1 MKNNTIVLNFSNDK
15 VPEFTEVRG
24 KEWIKYGENNDYPNY
39 LVTLFNRSAKHNA
52 IVTSKQL
59 YICGQG
65 VQFNNEG
72 LPPEKIAS
80 TQAFIQSPNP
90 YEDLNELN
98 RKMVLDMELFGG
110 FYLHI
115 VKTRDKKGIAEVYHL
130 DYCNVRSNKDGSKFF
145 YSDEWLNEQGEENSK
160 VDPKPYIAYGSK
172 EWDRA
177 KEGILYVKQYR
188 PNVATYA
195 LPDYIGAV
203 NAIITDAEIANFHRA
218 AIQNGFQG
226 GTMIVFKNGQPSDE
240 EMATIER
247 QIKKKF
253 TGTDRAN
260 TFVIDFVDDPTR
272 TPEIIPL
279 NGNDFD
285 KRYDALNDTIQQE
298 IFVGHKVTSPM
309 LFGVRVEGQLG
320 GRNEMATAYSL
331 FQNTYITPKQLLIEA
346 VLNELVGLSGRLT
359 IKPVEPI
366 LPDFSE
372 ATLLSI
378 LTKDEMREIIGRK
391 PLDTTVTQNAVN
403 DAINTLSP
411 LVANKVL
418 ESMTPNEIR
427 ALVSLPAKEEGAE
440 LPEDVAAP
448 VAMCKHTFSKDDD
461 LKDLEVFSKFGR
473 PSEDYM
479 SVKAVKAMFSTQE
492 MDNVQHQMFALTK
505 TEKAIL
511 DLLKTSPDASA
522 KDVAKYLKITEKEA
536 TDIMANLLD
545 KGYLDD
551 NLKLTD
557 KGAEAKTPDL
567 TELVVMYKYEER
579 FNAPALVPGGESR
592 PFCKGMMAAKK
603 LYTREEINQIGE
615 ELGNIY
621 GEPGYDVFRRRG
633 GWYTDPVTGVH
644 QPACRHVWMQG
655 IYKKRR

>member
-15 VPEFTEVRG
+15 VPEFLEVRG
-24 KEWIKYGENNDYPNY
+24 KDWIKYGENNDYPNY

-65 VQFNNEG
+65 VQFNAEG

-80 TQAFIQSPNP
+80 TQAFIQSPNQ

-110 FYLHI
+110 FYLHV
-115 VKTRDKKGIAEVYHL
+115 VKTKDRKGISAVYHL
-130 DYCNVRSNKDGSKFF
+130 DYCNVRSNKDNTCFY
-145 YSDEWLNEQGEENSK
+145 YSDEWLNEQGEENPR
-160 VDPKPYIAYGSK
+160 VDPKKYIAYGSK
-172 EWDRA
+172 EWEKA
-177 KEGILYVKQYR
+177 KEGVMYVKQYR

-346 VLNELVGLSGRLT
+346 VLNELVGLNNRLT

-372 ATLLSI
+372 QTLLQI

-391 PLDTTVTQNAVN
+391 PL
-403 DAINTLSP
+403 
-411 LVANKVL
+411 KV
-418 ESMTPNEIR
+418 EQ
-427 ALVSLPAKEEGAE
+427 PAASGF
-440 LPEDVAAP
+440 
-448 VAMCKHTFSKDDD
+448 CKHTFAKDDD
-461 LKDLEVFSKFGR
+461 IKDLEVFAKFGR
-473 PSEDYM
+473 SSDDYM
-479 SVKAVKAMFSTQE
+479 SVKNVKAMFSVQE
-492 MDNVQHQMFALTK
+492 MEGVQHQMFALTK

-511 DLLKTSPDASA
+511 DLLKTSPDASG

-536 TDIMANLLD
+536 TNIMTNLLD
-545 KGYLDD
+545 KGYLDE
-551 NLKLTD
+551 NLKLTN
-557 KGAEAKTPDL
+557 KGAETKTPDL
-567 TELVVMYKYEER
+567 TELVVMYKYELR
-579 FNAPALVPGGESR
+579 ANAPDLVAGGQSR
-592 PFCKGMMAAKK
+592 PFCKGMISANK
-603 LYTREEINQIGE
+603 LYTREEIDQIGK

-621 GEPGYDVFRRRG
+621 GEPNYDVFRRRG
-633 GWYTDPVTGVH
+633 GWYTDPVSGVH

-655 IYKKRR
+655 IYKKR

>member
-15 VPEFTEVRG
+15 VPEFLEVRG
-24 KEWIKYGENNDYPNY
+24 KDWIKYGENNDYPNY

-65 VQFNNEG
+65 VQFNAEG

-80 TQAFIQSPNP
+80 TQAFIQSPNQ

-110 FYLHI
+110 FYLHV
-115 VKTRDKKGIAEVYHL
+115 VKTKDRKGISAVYHL
-130 DYCNVRSNKDGSKFF
+130 DYCNVRSNKDNTCFY
-145 YSDEWLNEQGEENSK
+145 YSDEWLNDQGEDNPR
-160 VDPKPYIAYGSK
+160 VDPKKYIAYGSK
-172 EWDRA
+172 EWEKA
-177 KEGILYVKQYR
+177 KEGVMYVKQYR

-346 VLNELVGLSGRLT
+346 VLNELVGLSDRIT

-372 ATLLSI
+372 QTLLQI

-391 PLDTTVTQNAVN
+391 PL
-403 DAINTLSP
+403 
-411 LVANKVL
+411 KV
-418 ESMTPNEIR
+418 EQ
-427 ALVSLPAKEEGAE
+427 PAASGF
-440 LPEDVAAP
+440 
-448 VAMCKHTFSKDDD
+448 CKHTFAKDDD
-461 LKDLEVFSKFGR
+461 IKDLEVFAKFGR
-473 PSEDYM
+473 SSDDYM
-479 SVKAVKAMFSTQE
+479 SVKNVKAMFSVQE
-492 MDNVQHQMFALTK
+492 MEGVQHQMFALTK

-536 TDIMANLLD
+536 TDIMTNLLD
-545 KGYLDD
+545 KGYLDE

-557 KGAEAKTPDL
+557 KGAETKTPDL
-567 TELVVMYKYEER
+567 TELVVMYKYELR
-579 FNAPALVPGGESR
+579 ANAPDLVAGGQSR
-592 PFCKGMMAAKK
+592 PFCKGMMSANK
-603 LYTREEINQIGE
+603 LYTREEIDQIGK

-621 GEPGYDVFRRRG
+621 GEPNYDVFRRRG

-655 IYKKRR
+655 IYKKR

>member
-15 VPEFTEVRG
+15 VPEFLEVRG
-24 KEWIKYGENNDYPNY
+24 KDWIKYGENNDYPNY

-52 IVTSKQL
+52 IVTSNQL

-65 VQFNNEG
+65 VQFNAEG

-80 TQAFIQSPNP
+80 TQAFIQSPNQ

-115 VKTRDKKGIAEVYHL
+115 VKTKDRKGISAVYHL
-130 DYCNVRSNKDGSKFF
+130 DYCNVRSNKDNTCFY
-145 YSDEWLNEQGEENSK
+145 YSDEWLNDQGEDNPR
-160 VDPKPYIAYGSK
+160 VDPKKYIAYGSK
-172 EWDRA
+172 EWEKA
-177 KEGILYVKQYR
+177 KEGVMYVKQYR

-331 FQNTYITPKQLLIEA
+331 FQNTYITPKQILIEA
-346 VLNELVGLSGRLT
+346 VLNELVGLSDRIT

-372 ATLLSI
+372 QTLLQI

-391 PLDTTVTQNAVN
+391 PL
-403 DAINTLSP
+403 
-411 LVANKVL
+411 KV
-418 ESMTPNEIR
+418 EQ
-427 ALVSLPAKEEGAE
+427 PAATGF
-440 LPEDVAAP
+440 
-448 VAMCKHTFSKDDD
+448 CKHTFAKDDD
-461 LKDLEVFSKFGR
+461 IKDLEVFAKFGR
-473 PSEDYM
+473 SSDDYM
-479 SVKAVKAMFSTQE
+479 SVKNVKAMFSVQE
-492 MDNVQHQMFALTK
+492 MDGVQHQMFALTK

-536 TDIMANLLD
+536 TDIMTNLLD
-545 KGYLDD
+545 KGYLDE
-551 NLKLTD
+551 NLKLTN
-557 KGAEAKTPDL
+557 KGAETKTPDL
-567 TELVVMYKYEER
+567 TELVVMYKYELR
-579 FNAPALVPGGESR
+579 ANAPDLVAGGQSR
-592 PFCKGMMAAKK
+592 PFCKGMMSANK
-603 LYTREEINQIGE
+603 LYTREEIDQIGK

-621 GEPGYDVFRRRG
+621 GEPNYDVFRRRG
-633 GWYTDPVTGVH
+633 GWYTDPNTGVH

-655 IYKKRR
+655 IYKKR

>member
-15 VPEFTEVRG
+15 VPEFLEVRG
-24 KEWIKYGENNDYPNY
+24 KDWIKYGENNDYPNY

-65 VQFNNEG
+65 VQFNAEG

-80 TQAFIQSPNP
+80 TQAFIQSPNQ

-98 RKMVLDMELFGG
+98 RKIVLDMELFGG
-110 FYLHI
+110 FYLHV
-115 VKTRDKKGIAEVYHL
+115 VKTKDRKGISAVYHL
-130 DYCNVRSNKDGSKFF
+130 DYCNVRSNKDNTCFY
-145 YSDEWLNEQGEENSK
+145 YSDEWLNEQGEDNPR
-160 VDPKPYIAYGSK
+160 VDPKKYIAYGSK
-172 EWDRA
+172 EWEKA
-177 KEGILYVKQYR
+177 KEGVMYVKQYR

-331 FQNTYITPKQLLIEA
+331 FQNTYITPKQILIEA
-346 VLNELVGLSGRLT
+346 VLNELVGLSDRIT

-372 ATLLSI
+372 QTLLQI

-391 PLDTTVTQNAVN
+391 PL
-403 DAINTLSP
+403 
-411 LVANKVL
+411 KV
-418 ESMTPNEIR
+418 EQ
-427 ALVSLPAKEEGAE
+427 PAASGF
-440 LPEDVAAP
+440 
-448 VAMCKHTFSKDDD
+448 CKHTFAKDDD
-461 LKDLEVFSKFGR
+461 IKDLEVFAKFGR
-473 PSEDYM
+473 SSDDYM
-479 SVKAVKAMFSTQE
+479 SVKNVKAMFSVQE
-492 MDNVQHQMFALTK
+492 MDGVQHQMFALTK

-536 TDIMANLLD
+536 TDIMTNLLD
-545 KGYLDD
+545 KGYLDE
-551 NLKLTD
+551 NLKLTN
-557 KGAEAKTPDL
+557 KGAETKTPDL
-567 TELVVMYKYEER
+567 TELVVMYKYELR
-579 FNAPALVPGGESR
+579 ANAPDLVAGGQSR
-592 PFCKGMMAAKK
+592 PFCKGMMSANK
-603 LYTREEINQIGE
+603 LYTREEIDQIGK

-621 GEPGYDVFRRRG
+621 GEPNYDVFRRRG
-633 GWYTDPVTGVH
+633 GWYTDPNTGVH

-655 IYKKRR
+655 IYKKR

>member
-65 VQFNNEG
+65 VQFNTEG

-115 VKTRDKKGIAEVYHL
+115 VKTKDKKGIAEVYHL

-160 VDPKPYIAYGSK
+160 VEPKPYIAYGSK
-172 EWDRA
+172 EWDKS

-331 FQNTYITPKQLLIEA
+331 FQNTYITPKQLLIES

-372 ATLLSI
+372 QTLLQI

-391 PLDTTVTQNAVN
+391 PLKIEVEQ
-403 DAINTLSP
+403 
-411 LVANKVL
+411 
-418 ESMTPNEIR
+418 
-427 ALVSLPAKEEGAE
+427 PASTGF
-440 LPEDVAAP
+440 
-448 VAMCKHTFSKDDD
+448 CKHTFSKDDD

-479 SVKAVKAMFSTQE
+479 SVKAVKAMFSAQE

-536 TDIMANLLD
+536 TDIMTNLLD

-655 IYKKRR
+655 IYKKRK

>member
-15 VPEFTEVRG
+15 VPEFLEVRG
-24 KEWIKYGENNDYPNY
+24 KDWIKYGENNDYPNY

-65 VQFNNEG
+65 VQFNAEG

-80 TQAFIQSPNP
+80 TQAFIQSPNQ

-115 VKTRDKKGIAEVYHL
+115 VKTKDRKGISAVYHL
-130 DYCNVRSNKDGSKFF
+130 DYCNVRSNKDNTCFY
-145 YSDEWLNEQGEENSK
+145 YSDEWLNDQGEDNPR
-160 VDPKPYIAYGSK
+160 VDPKKYIAYGSK
-172 EWDRA
+172 EWEKA
-177 KEGILYVKQYR
+177 KEGVMYVKQYR

-346 VLNELVGLSGRLT
+346 VLNELVGLNNRLT

-372 ATLLSI
+372 QTLLQI

-391 PLDTTVTQNAVN
+391 PLKIEQ
-403 DAINTLSP
+403 
-411 LVANKVL
+411 
-418 ESMTPNEIR
+418 
-427 ALVSLPAKEEGAE
+427 PAGAGF
-440 LPEDVAAP
+440 
-448 VAMCKHTFSKDDD
+448 CKHTFAKDDD
-461 LKDLEVFSKFGR
+461 IKDLEVFAKFGK
-473 PSEDYM
+473 SSDDYM
-479 SVKAVKAMFSTQE
+479 SVKNVKAMFSVQE
-492 MDNVQHQMFALTK
+492 MEGVQHQMFALTK

-536 TDIMANLLD
+536 TDIMTNLLD
-545 KGYLDD
+545 KGYLDE

-557 KGAEAKTPDL
+557 KGAKTKTPDL
-567 TELVVMYKYEER
+567 TELVVMYKYELR
-579 FNAPALVPGGESR
+579 ANAPDLVAGGQSR
-592 PFCKGMMAAKK
+592 PFCKGMMSANK
-603 LYTREEINQIGE
+603 LYTREEIDQIGK

-621 GEPGYDVFRRRG
+621 SEPNYDVFRRRG
-633 GWYTDPVTGVH
+633 GWYTDPNTGVH

-655 IYKKRR
+655 IYKKR

>member
-15 VPEFTEVRG
+15 VPEFLEVRG
-24 KEWIKYGENNDYPNY
+24 KDWIKYGENNDYPNY

-65 VQFNNEG
+65 VQFNAEG

-98 RKMVLDMELFGG
+98 HKMVLDMELFGG

-115 VKTRDKKGIAEVYHL
+115 VKTKDRKGIAEVYHL
-130 DYCNVRSNKDGSKFF
+130 DYCNVRSNKDNTCFY
-145 YSDEWLNEQGEENSK
+145 YSDEWLNDQGEDNPR
-160 VDPKPYIAYGSK
+160 VDPKKYIAYGSK
-172 EWDRA
+172 EWEKA
-177 KEGILYVKQYR
+177 KEGVMYVKQYR

-346 VLNELVGLSGRLT
+346 VLNELVGLTNRLT

-372 ATLLSI
+372 QTLLQI

-391 PLDTTVTQNAVN
+391 PLKIEVEQ
-403 DAINTLSP
+403 P
-411 LVANKVL
+411 
-418 ESMTPNEIR
+418 
-427 ALVSLPAKEEGAE
+427 VSTGF
-440 LPEDVAAP
+440 
-448 VAMCKHTFSKDDD
+448 CKHTFAKDDD
-461 LKDLEVFSKFGR
+461 IKDLQVFAKFGR
-473 PSEDYM
+473 SSDDYI
-479 SVKAVKAMFSTQE
+479 SVKNVKAMFSVQE
-492 MDNVQHQMFALTK
+492 MEGVQHQMFALTK

-536 TDIMANLLD
+536 TDIMTNLLD
-545 KGYLDD
+545 KGYLDE

-557 KGAEAKTPDL
+557 KGAETKTPDL
-567 TELVVMYKYEER
+567 TELVVMYKYELR
-579 FNAPALVPGGESR
+579 ANAPDLVAGGQSR
-592 PFCKGMMAAKK
+592 PFCKGMMSANK
-603 LYTREEINQIGE
+603 LYTREEIDQIGK

-621 GEPGYDVFRRRG
+621 GEPNYDVFRRRG
-633 GWYTDPVTGVH
+633 GWYTDPVSGVH

-655 IYKKRR
+655 IYKKR

>member
-15 VPEFTEVRG
+15 VPEFLEVRG
-24 KEWIKYGENNDYPNY
+24 KDWIKYGENNDYPNY

-65 VQFNNEG
+65 VQFNAEG

-80 TQAFIQSPNP
+80 TQAFIQSPNQ

-98 RKMVLDMELFGG
+98 RKIVLDMELFGG

-115 VKTRDKKGIAEVYHL
+115 VKTKDRKGISAVYHL
-130 DYCNVRSNKDGSKFF
+130 DYCNVRSNKDNTCFY
-145 YSDEWLNEQGEENSK
+145 YSDEWLNDQGEDNPR
-160 VDPKPYIAYGSK
+160 VDPKKYIAYGSK
-172 EWDRA
+172 EWEKA
-177 KEGILYVKQYR
+177 KEGVMYVKQYR

-331 FQNTYITPKQLLIEA
+331 FQNTYITPKQILIEA
-346 VLNELVGLSGRLT
+346 VLNELVGLSDRIT

-372 ATLLSI
+372 QTLLQI

-391 PLDTTVTQNAVN
+391 PL
-403 DAINTLSP
+403 
-411 LVANKVL
+411 KV
-418 ESMTPNEIR
+418 EQ
-427 ALVSLPAKEEGAE
+427 PAASGF
-440 LPEDVAAP
+440 
-448 VAMCKHTFSKDDD
+448 CKHTFAKDDD
-461 LKDLEVFSKFGR
+461 IKDLEVFAKFGR
-473 PSEDYM
+473 SSDDYM
-479 SVKAVKAMFSTQE
+479 SVKNVKAMFSVQE
-492 MDNVQHQMFALTK
+492 MDGVQHQMFALTK

-536 TDIMANLLD
+536 TDIMTNLLD
-545 KGYLDD
+545 KGYLDE
-551 NLKLTD
+551 NLKLTN
-557 KGAEAKTPDL
+557 KGAETKTPDL
-567 TELVVMYKYEER
+567 TELVVMYKYELR
-579 FNAPALVPGGESR
+579 ANAPDLVAGGQSR
-592 PFCKGMMAAKK
+592 PFCKGMMSANK
-603 LYTREEINQIGE
+603 LYTREEIDQIGK

-621 GEPGYDVFRRRG
+621 GEPNYDVFRRRG
-633 GWYTDPVTGVH
+633 GWYTDPNTGVH

-655 IYKKRR
+655 IYKKR

>member
-65 VQFNNEG
+65 VQFNTEG

-115 VKTRDKKGIAEVYHL
+115 VKTKDKKGIAEVYHL
-130 DYCNVRSNKDGSKFF
+130 DYCNVRSNKDNTCFY
-145 YSDEWLNEQGEENSK
+145 YSDEWLNEQGKENSN

-172 EWDRA
+172 EWDKS

-260 TFVIDFVDDPTR
+260 TFVIDFVDDPAR
-272 TPEIIPL
+272 TPEIIAL

-372 ATLLSI
+372 QTLLQI

-391 PLDTTVTQNAVN
+391 PLKIEVEQ
-403 DAINTLSP
+403 
-411 LVANKVL
+411 
-418 ESMTPNEIR
+418 
-427 ALVSLPAKEEGAE
+427 PASTGF
-440 LPEDVAAP
+440 
-448 VAMCKHTFSKDDD
+448 CKHTFSKDDD
-461 LKDLEVFSKFGR
+461 LKDLEVFAKFGR

-536 TDIMANLLD
+536 TDIMTNLLD

-603 LYTREEINQIGE
+603 LYTREEINKIGE

-644 QPACRHVWMQG
+644 YPACRHVFMQG
-655 IYKKRR
+655 IYKKRK

>member
-15 VPEFTEVRG
+15 VPEFLEVRG
-24 KEWIKYGENNDYPNY
+24 KDWIKYGENNDYPNY

-52 IVTSKQL
+52 IITSKQL

-65 VQFNNEG
+65 VQFNAEG

-80 TQAFIQSPNP
+80 TQAFIQSPNQ

-115 VKTRDKKGIAEVYHL
+115 VKTKDRKGISAVYHL
-130 DYCNVRSNKDGSKFF
+130 DYCNVRSNKDNTCFY
-145 YSDEWLNEQGEENSK
+145 YSDEWLNDQGEDNPR
-160 VDPKPYIAYGSK
+160 VDPKKYIAYGSK
-172 EWDRA
+172 EWEKA
-177 KEGILYVKQYR
+177 KEGVMYVKQYR

-331 FQNTYITPKQLLIEA
+331 FQNTYITPKQILIEA
-346 VLNELVGLSGRLT
+346 VLNELVGLSDRIT

-372 ATLLSI
+372 QTLLQI

-391 PLDTTVTQNAVN
+391 PL
-403 DAINTLSP
+403 
-411 LVANKVL
+411 KV
-418 ESMTPNEIR
+418 EQ
-427 ALVSLPAKEEGAE
+427 PAASGF
-440 LPEDVAAP
+440 
-448 VAMCKHTFSKDDD
+448 CKHTFAKDDD
-461 LKDLEVFSKFGR
+461 IKDLEVFAKFGR
-473 PSEDYM
+473 SSDDYM
-479 SVKAVKAMFSTQE
+479 SVKNVKAMFSVQE
-492 MDNVQHQMFALTK
+492 MDGVQHQMFALTK

-536 TDIMANLLD
+536 TDIMTNLLD
-545 KGYLDD
+545 KGYLDE
-551 NLKLTD
+551 NLKLTN
-557 KGAEAKTPDL
+557 KGAETKTPDL
-567 TELVVMYKYEER
+567 TELVVMYKYELR
-579 FNAPALVPGGESR
+579 ANAPDLVAGGQSR
-592 PFCKGMMAAKK
+592 PFCKGMMSANK
-603 LYTREEINQIGE
+603 LYTREEIDQIGK

-621 GEPGYDVFRRRG
+621 GEPNYDVFRRRG
-633 GWYTDPVTGVH
+633 GWYTDPNTGVH

-655 IYKKRR
+655 IYKKR

>member
-65 VQFNNEG
+65 VQFNTDG

-115 VKTRDKKGIAEVYHL
+115 VKTKDKKGIAEVYHL

-172 EWDRA
+172 EWDKA

-372 ATLLSI
+372 QTLLQI

-391 PLDTTVTQNAVN
+391 PLKIEVEQ
-403 DAINTLSP
+403 P
-411 LVANKVL
+411 
-418 ESMTPNEIR
+418 
-427 ALVSLPAKEEGAE
+427 VSTGF
-440 LPEDVAAP
+440 
-448 VAMCKHTFSKDDD
+448 CKHTFSKDDD

-479 SVKAVKAMFSTQE
+479 SVKSVKAMFSTKE

-536 TDIMANLLD
+536 TDIMTNLLD

-567 TELVVMYKYEER
+567 TELVVMYKYDLR
-579 FNAPALVPGGESR
+579 VGAPELQPGGESR

-655 IYKKRR
+655 IYKKR

>member
-1 MKNNTIVLNFSNDK
+1 LND
-15 VPEFTEVRG
+15 
-24 KEWIKYGENNDYPNY
+24 
-39 LVTLFNRSAKHNA
+39 
-52 IVTSKQL
+52 
-59 YICGQG
+59 
-65 VQFNNEG
+65 
-72 LPPEKIAS
+72 
-80 TQAFIQSPNP
+80 
-90 YEDLNELN
+90 
-98 RKMVLDMELFGG
+98 
-110 FYLHI
+110 
-115 VKTRDKKGIAEVYHL
+115 
-130 DYCNVRSNKDGSKFF
+130 
-145 YSDEWLNEQGEENSK
+145 QGEDNPR
-160 VDPKPYIAYGSK
+160 VDPKKYIAYGSK
-172 EWDRA
+172 EWEKA
-177 KEGILYVKQYR
+177 KEGVMYVKQYR

-346 VLNELVGLSGRLT
+346 VLNELVGLNNRLT

-372 ATLLSI
+372 QTLLQI

-391 PLDTTVTQNAVN
+391 PL
-403 DAINTLSP
+403 
-411 LVANKVL
+411 KV
-418 ESMTPNEIR
+418 EQ
-427 ALVSLPAKEEGAE
+427 PAATGF
-440 LPEDVAAP
+440 
-448 VAMCKHTFSKDDD
+448 CKHTFAKDDD

-473 PSEDYM
+473 SSDDYM
-479 SVKAVKAMFSTQE
+479 SVKNVKAMFSVQE
-492 MDNVQHQMFALTK
+492 MDGVQHQMFALTK

-536 TDIMANLLD
+536 TDIMTNLLD
-545 KGYLDD
+545 KGYLDE
-551 NLKLTD
+551 NLKLTN
-557 KGAEAKTPDL
+557 KGAETKTPDL
-567 TELVVMYKYEER
+567 TELVVMYKYELR
-579 FNAPALVPGGESR
+579 ANAPDLVAGGQSR
-592 PFCKGMMAAKK
+592 PFCKGMMSANK
-603 LYTREEINQIGE
+603 LYTREEIDQIGK

-621 GEPGYDVFRRRG
+621 GEPNYDVFRRRG
-633 GWYTDPVTGVH
+633 GWYTDPNTGVH
-644 QPACRHVWMQG
+644 QPACRHIWMQG
-655 IYKKRR
+655 IYKKR

>member
-15 VPEFTEVRG
+15 VPEFLEVRG
-24 KEWIKYGENNDYPNY
+24 KDWIKYGENNDYPNY

-52 IVTSKQL
+52 IITSKQL

-65 VQFNNEG
+65 VQFNAEG
-72 LPPEKIAS
+72 LPPAKIAS

-110 FYLHI
+110 FYLHV
-115 VKTRDKKGIAEVYHL
+115 VKTKDRKGIAEVYHL
-130 DYCNVRSNKDGSKFF
+130 DYCNVRSNKDNTCFY
-145 YSDEWLNEQGEENSK
+145 YSDEWLNDQGEDNPR
-160 VDPKPYIAYGSK
+160 VDPKKYIAYGSK
-172 EWDRA
+172 EWDKA
-177 KEGILYVKQYR
+177 KEGVMYVKQYR

-226 GTMIVFKNGQPSDE
+226 GTMIVFKNGAPSDE
-240 EMATIER
+240 EMATVER

-372 ATLLSI
+372 QTLLQI

-391 PLDTTVTQNAVN
+391 PLNVEQ
-403 DAINTLSP
+403 
-411 LVANKVL
+411 
-418 ESMTPNEIR
+418 
-427 ALVSLPAKEEGAE
+427 PAATGF
-440 LPEDVAAP
+440 
-448 VAMCKHTFSKDDD
+448 CKHTFAKDDD
-461 LKDLEVFSKFGR
+461 IKDLEVFSKFGR
-473 PSEDYM
+473 SSDDYI
-479 SVKAVKAMFSTQE
+479 SVKNVKAMFSVQE
-492 MDNVQHQMFALTK
+492 MEGVQHQMFALTK

-536 TDIMANLLD
+536 TDIMTNLLD
-545 KGYLDD
+545 KGYLDE

-557 KGAEAKTPDL
+557 KGAETKTPDL
-567 TELVVMYKYEER
+567 TELVVMYKYELR
-579 FNAPALVPGGESR
+579 ANAPDLVAGGQSR
-592 PFCKGMMAAKK
+592 PFCKGMMSANK
-603 LYTREEINQIGE
+603 LYTREEIDQIGK

-621 GEPGYDVFRRRG
+621 GEPNYDVFRRRG
-633 GWYTDPVTGVH
+633 GWYTDPNTGVH

-655 IYKKRR
+655 IYKKR

>member
-24 KEWIKYGENNDYPNY
+24 KDWIKYGENNDYPNY

-65 VQFNNEG
+65 VQFNTEG

-110 FYLHI
+110 FYLHV
-115 VKTRDKKGIAEVYHL
+115 VKTKDRKGISAVYHL
-130 DYCNVRSNKDGSKFF
+130 DYCNVRSNKDNTCFY
-145 YSDEWLNEQGEENSK
+145 YSDEWLNDQGEENSK
-160 VDPKPYIAYGSK
+160 VDPKKYIAYGSK
-172 EWDRA
+172 EWDKA
-177 KEGILYVKQYR
+177 KEGVMYVKQYR

-346 VLNELVGLSGRLT
+346 VLNELVGLSDRIT

-372 ATLLSI
+372 QTLLQI
-378 LTKDEMREIIGRK
+378 LTKDEMRDIIGRK
-391 PLDTTVTQNAVN
+391 PL
-403 DAINTLSP
+403 
-411 LVANKVL
+411 KV
-418 ESMTPNEIR
+418 EQ
-427 ALVSLPAKEEGAE
+427 PAASGF
-440 LPEDVAAP
+440 
-448 VAMCKHTFSKDDD
+448 CKHTFAKDDD
-461 LKDLEVFSKFGR
+461 IKDLEVFAKFGR
-473 PSEDYM
+473 SSDDYM
-479 SVKAVKAMFSTQE
+479 SVKNVKAMFSVQE
-492 MDNVQHQMFALTK
+492 MEGVQHQMFALTK

-536 TDIMANLLD
+536 TDIMTNLLD
-545 KGYLDD
+545 KGYLDE
-551 NLKLTD
+551 NLKLTN
-557 KGAEAKTPDL
+557 KGAETKTPDL
-567 TELVVMYKYEER
+567 TELVVMYKYELR
-579 FNAPALVPGGESR
+579 ANAPDLVAGGQSR
-592 PFCKGMMAAKK
+592 PFCKGMISANK
-603 LYTREEINQIGE
+603 LYTREEIDQIGK

-621 GEPGYDVFRRRG
+621 GEPNYDVFRRRG
-633 GWYTDPVTGVH
+633 GWYTDPVSGVH

-655 IYKKRR
+655 IYKKR

>member
-15 VPEFTEVRG
+15 VPEFLEVRG
-24 KEWIKYGENNDYPNY
+24 KDWIKYGENNDYPNY

-65 VQFNNEG
+65 VQFNAEG

-80 TQAFIQSPNP
+80 TQAFIQSPNQ

-98 RKMVLDMELFGG
+98 RKIVLDMELFGG

-115 VKTRDKKGIAEVYHL
+115 VKTKDRKGISAVYHL
-130 DYCNVRSNKDGSKFF
+130 DYCNVRSNKDNTCFY
-145 YSDEWLNEQGEENSK
+145 YSDEWLNDQGEDNPR
-160 VDPKPYIAYGSK
+160 VDPKKYIAYGSK
-172 EWDRA
+172 EWEKA
-177 KEGILYVKQYR
+177 KEGVMYVKQYR

-346 VLNELVGLSGRLT
+346 VLNELVGLSDRLT

-372 ATLLSI
+372 QTLLQI

-391 PLDTTVTQNAVN
+391 PL
-403 DAINTLSP
+403 
-411 LVANKVL
+411 KV
-418 ESMTPNEIR
+418 EQ
-427 ALVSLPAKEEGAE
+427 PAATGF
-440 LPEDVAAP
+440 
-448 VAMCKHTFSKDDD
+448 CKHTFAKDDD
-461 LKDLEVFSKFGR
+461 IKDLEVFSKFGR
-473 PSEDYM
+473 SSDDYM
-479 SVKAVKAMFSTQE
+479 SVKNVKAMFSVQE
-492 MDNVQHQMFALTK
+492 MEGVQHQMFALTK

-536 TDIMANLLD
+536 TDIMTNLLD
-545 KGYLDD
+545 KGYLDE

-557 KGAEAKTPDL
+557 KGAETKTPDL
-567 TELVVMYKYEER
+567 TELVVMYKYELR
-579 FNAPALVPGGESR
+579 ANAPDLVAGGQSR
-592 PFCKGMMAAKK
+592 PFCKGMMSANK
-603 LYTREEINQIGE
+603 LYTREEIDQIGK

-621 GEPGYDVFRRRG
+621 GEPNYDVFRRRG
-633 GWYTDPVTGVH
+633 GWYTDPNTGVH

-655 IYKKRR
+655 IYKKR

>member
-65 VQFNNEG
+65 VQFNTEG

-115 VKTRDKKGIAEVYHL
+115 VKTKDKKGIAEVYHL
-130 DYCNVRSNKDGSKFF
+130 DYCNVRSNKDNTCFY
-145 YSDEWLNEQGEENSK
+145 YSDEWLNEQGEDNPR
-160 VDPKPYIAYGSK
+160 VNPKKYFAYGTK
-172 EWDRA
+172 AWDSA

-298 IFVGHKVTSPM
+298 IFVGHKITSPM

-346 VLNELVGLSGRLT
+346 VLNELVGLSNRLT

-372 ATLLSI
+372 QTLLSI

-391 PLDTTVTQNAVN
+391 PLKIEVEQ
-403 DAINTLSP
+403 P
-411 LVANKVL
+411 
-418 ESMTPNEIR
+418 
-427 ALVSLPAKEEGAE
+427 
-440 LPEDVAAP
+440 VAAGF
-448 VAMCKHTFSKDDD
+448 CKHTFSKDDD

-479 SVKAVKAMFSTQE
+479 SVKAVKAMFSTKE

-536 TDIMANLLD
+536 TDIMTNLLD